1 MSSNRRYLHAEDPS
15 VAKYEE
21 MEINV
26 PSFSY
31 FYGTGSLFA
40 SREEMK
46 KYECIVIE
54 ESLYCL
60 LPIVDYAGALDA
72 RPSLTMS
79 ISSLELESS

>member
-1 MSSNRRYLHAEDPS
+1 MHAEDLS
-15 VAKYEE
+15 IAMYEE

-54 ESLYCL
+54 EFCCCL
-60 LPIVDYAGALDA
+60 LPIVDYAGTLDA

>member
-1 MSSNRRYLHAEDPS
+1 MHAEDLS
-15 VAKYEE
+15 IAKYEE

-40 SREEMK
+40 SREEK

-54 ESLYCL
+54 EFCCCSLA
-60 LPIVDYAGALDA
+60 IVDYAGTLDA

>member
-1 MSSNRRYLHAEDPS
+1 MHAEDLS
-15 VAKYEE
+15 IAKYEE

-46 KYECIVIE
+46 KYDCSVIE
-54 ESLYCL
+54 ESIHCL
-60 LPIVDYAGALDA
+60 LPIVDYAATLDA

>member
-1 MSSNRRYLHAEDPS
+1 MHAEDLS
-15 VAKYEE
+15 IAKYGE
-21 MEINV
+21 MEINI
-26 PSFSY
+26 PSFSS

-40 SREEMK
+40 SREEK

-54 ESLYCL
+54 ESIHCL
-60 LPIVDYAGALDA
+60 LPIVDYAGTLDA